1 MSFLI
6 IVGFFSTS
14 AILVVLGNILEVLSY
29 YGKYLM
35 MFGFGALV
43 FGIGRLLWQF
53 RKAKM
58 IS

>member
-43 FGIGRLLWQF
+43 FGIGRLPWQF
-53 RKAKM
+53 RKVK
-58 IS
+58 

>member
-6 IVGFFSTS
+6 IVGSTS
-14 AILVVLGNILEVLSY
+14 TILVVLGNILEVLFY

-35 MFGFGALV
+35 MFGFGASV
-43 FGIGRLLWQF
+43 FGIDRLLWQF